1 MEVLKVLKKRVKA
14 KMGFTLIE
22 LMIVVA
28 ILGILAAIAIPTY
41 MDYTKRAKVSEAI
54 SLLSGVANAI
64 AEYHTSY
71 GSMPDDL
78 DDIGGPKTSRYV
90 TAMTWEESETNINN
104 DTYVK
109 ISATLNNIGPG
120 VNNGKLYLYVIYR
133 ANNETYDKC
142 WYWGDGLQ
150 DKYVPASVREK
161 QFDTDNCP
169 WD

>member
-14 KMGFTLIE
+14 KKGFTLIE

-41 MDYTKRAKVSEAI
+41 MDYTKRAKVSEAV
-54 SLLSGVANAI
+54 SLLAGMANAI

-71 GSMPDDL
+71 GSMPGSL

-90 TAMTWEESETNINN
+90 TDMVWGGNN
-104 DTYVK
+104 TAGNNTYCF
-109 ISATLNNIGPG
+109 ITATLGEIGTG
-120 VNNGKLYLYVIYR
+120 VDNKELTLYVIYR

-142 WYWGDGLQ
+142 WNWTITN
-150 DKYVPASVREK
+150 KYVPASVREK
-161 QFDTDNCP
+161 KFNTDNCRL
-169 WD
+169 D